1 MTGCTWALIIL
12 AIPLVRKSQITIRP
26 SLQPTAKR
34 EPRRLNDAVPATL
47 TESKLPSYSCNESFK
62 VAISLQGEGT
72 RQTIISKILQMLQSD
87 WLRCHTLSAIV
98 VQY

>member
-47 TESKLPSYSCNESFK
+47 TESKLPSYSCNERFK

-72 RQTIISKILQMLQSD
+72 D
-87 WLRCHTLSAIV
+87 
-98 VQY
+98 